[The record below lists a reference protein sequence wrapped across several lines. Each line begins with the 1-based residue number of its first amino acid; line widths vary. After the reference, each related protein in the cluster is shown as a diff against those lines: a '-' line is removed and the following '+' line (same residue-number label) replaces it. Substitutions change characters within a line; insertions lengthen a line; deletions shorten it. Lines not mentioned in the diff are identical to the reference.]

1 MTRRR
6 PDAATLLAIA
16 TVALVAL
23 PIVVATARGLHH
35 GWLPIGDNAFFEV
48 RARDVFTRHHPLVGT
63 WTSASTSVGVDI
75 NNPGPLFFDLLAL
88 PTKLLGSDGLA
99 VGVAAMNVASVVGIA
114 VLAWRRG
121 GPVTTAASMAMAGGL
136 VWAMGS
142 ELLYDTWQ
150 PNSLLLPFL
159 LLLTMAWSVMAG
171 DVAVLPWLVGLASF
185 LVQTHFSYALLVAL
199 LGGAAVLVVVVEA
212 VRGKD
217 VRRRTLRLAAISA
230 VVALVAWSQ
239 PLIDQVDGDGFG
251 NLAKLL
257 ANAGRS
263 PKTIGTDLGARLVA
277 SILALPPF
285 FGRPSIEKGLVLL
298 GPSRLPT
305 TAVAVA
311 ALAVVGIGLAVLLAV
326 ATKRAERPVVAA
338 LALALL
344 ALGGALLTASV
355 IPLGIFAV
363 APHQLRWL
371 WPIGTFLAFALLLFV
386 ARTVLARVPVT
397 TRVAGL
403 GALVLVAALLAL
415 PTYNPR
421 TGPTADAE
429 SIPTARRL
437 IAQLGPLEGKGP
449 LLLDTRGI
457 RFAEPYNLAVM
468 ADLQRRGIE
477 FRVDEPVMIHQL
489 GPSRAADG
497 TERGRLLQ
505 RDRDEAFVTPPGATL
520 IARVE
525 GLTPAG
531 RAELRRLRD
540 EVAAYVESEGLRLNA
555 KGRAA
560 LAIDA
565 LHDFPASGELHA
577 AEPFIRGDDFVLLV
591 RKDLAPLDPAMR
603 PKIERYVDLL
613 EQWQKHTV
621 AIFLEP
627 AA

>member
-1 MTRRR
+1 VTRRR

-48 RARDVFTRHHPLVGT
+48 RARDVLTPHHPLVGT

-99 VGVAAMNVASVVGIA
+99 VGVAAMNVASVIGIA

-121 GPVTTAASMAMAGGL
+121 GPVTTAAAMVMAGGL

-159 LLLTMAWSVMAG
+159 LLLTMAWSAMAG

-199 LGGAAVLVVVVEA
+199 LGGAAVLVIVVEA
-212 VRGKD
+212 VRRKD
-217 VRRRTLRLAAISA
+217 LRRRTVRLAAVA
-230 VVALVAWSQ
+230 MLVALLAWSQ

-305 TAVAVA
+305 TGVAVA
-311 ALAVVGIGLAVLLAV
+311 ALAVLGIGLAVLLVV
-326 ATKRAERPVVAA
+326 AWRRAERPVVAA

-344 ALGGALLTASV
+344 GLGGALLTASV

-363 APHQLRWL
+363 APTSCGGSGPSGRSSPSPWCSSSPARSWHGSPWSPE
-371 WPIGTFLAFALLLFV
+371 WPASAPSCSSPCCSPS
-386 ARTVLARVPVT
+386 RPT
-397 TRVAGL
+397 TRAPGPPPTPSPSPPPAGSS
-403 GALVLVAALLAL
+403 
-415 PTYNPR
+415 P
-421 TGPTADAE
+421 
-429 SIPTARRL
+429 SSARW
-437 IAQLGPLEGKGP
+437 
-449 LLLDTRGI
+449 
-457 RFAEPYNLAVM
+457 
-468 ADLQRRGIE
+468 
-477 FRVDEPVMIHQL
+477 
-489 GPSRAADG
+489 
-497 TERGRLLQ
+497 RGR
-505 RDRDEAFVTPPGATL
+505 DRCCS
-520 IARVE
+520 
-525 GLTPAG
+525 TPA
-531 RAELRRLRD
+531 
-540 EVAAYVESEGLRLNA
+540 
-555 KGRAA
+555 
-560 LAIDA
+560 
-565 LHDFPASGELHA
+565 ASA
-577 AEPFIRGDDFVLLV
+577 SPS
-591 RKDLAPLDPAMR
+591 PTTWP
-603 PKIERYVDLL
+603 
-613 EQWQKHTV
+613 
-621 AIFLEP
+621 
-627 AA
+627 